1 MLDPDEYLTT
11 FEAALQLERL
21 SDELLSYGVDVE
33 DLEELRQL
41 GRRFCRHLNG
51 REALYHLLR
60 DAAEKI
66 LC

>member
-11 FEAALQLERL
+11 FEAAQQLERL
-21 SDELLSYGVDVE
+21 SDELLTYGVDVE

-51 REALYHLLR
+51 REALHDLLR
-60 DAAEKI
+60 DVAEKI

>member
-1 MLDPDEYLTT
+1 LDPDEYLST